1 MGADGD
7 QGAVAMTETF
17 FNQQM
22 SRLIGLRFVP
32 GDMTTH
38 WEALQDLPEDVLS
51 RAVAHAGRTRVDFPT
66 PYQLRQDAD
75 MSGTATFVSESDRS
89 VVLDQPF
96 SLGIPQTQSSV
107 RITREWTYY
116 CEHCSDGG
124 WRSWWCGDP
133 AQQKPWI
140 GKQTCNTSRE
150 HANHEWV
157 EHCVCYTSNPAL
169 VRKRTAQQQYAVR
182 ETPRARL

>member
-38 WEALQDLPEDVLS
+38 WEALQDLPEEVLS

-89 VVLDQPF
+89 VV
-96 SLGIPQTQSSV
+96 
-107 RITREWTYY
+107 
-116 CEHCSDGG
+116 G